1 MSRSACDRLSVME
14 IPSSPLPPAIEA
26 MLGQHGGPLSIAG
39 SQGEYVVMRNDVY
52 QSMLGLNDDE
62 TLAAVRRGLD
72 DLDAGRTQ
80 SLGAAMQELRAR
92 HES

>member
-1 MSRSACDRLSVME
+1 ME
-14 IPSSPLPPAIEA
+14 TPPSPFTPAMEA
-26 MLGQHGGPLSIAG
+26 LLGEHGGPLSIAG

-62 TLAAVRRGLD
+62 SLAAIHRGLD

-80 SLGAAMQELRAR
+80 PLDEAMKELRGR

>member
-1 MSRSACDRLSVME
+1 ME
-14 IPSSPLPPAIEA
+14 TPSSPFTPAIEA
-26 MLGQHGGPLSIAG
+26 LLGEHGGPLSIAG

-62 TLAAVRRGLD
+62 TVAAVRRGLV

-80 SLGAAMQELRAR
+80 SLDEAMKELRAR
-92 HES
+92 HEP

>member
-1 MSRSACDRLSVME
+1 ME
-14 IPSSPLPPAIEA
+14 IPSQSLPPGVEA
-26 MLGQHGGPLSIAG
+26 LLGRHGGPLSIAG

-80 SLGAAMQELRAR
+80 LLSEAMQELRAR